1 MPVFSH
7 LHSHT
12 QYSLLDGQASIS
24 ALMKKAQADGMP
36 AVALTDHGNMF
47 GAFNFVA
54 EANKY
59 NVKPIVGCEFYL
71 VEDRH
76 KKAFSRE
83 KGEKDTRHHQLLLAK
98 DQAGY
103 QNLAKLCSLSYIE
116 GVYSKFP
123 RIDKEL
129 VERYHEGL
137 IATSCC
143 IGAEVPQAIL
153 FRSEAEAEAK
163 LKWWL
168 DLFGDDYYIEIQR
181 HGLMNF
187 DGTGKSQEDVNQVL
201 LRLAQKYNV
210 KVICTNDS
218 HYVDQTDYEAHDLLL
233 CVNTGELQQVPVGDT
248 RTNYY
253 TLLTGNGEV
262 KYDQLDH
269 LRRDHGRDETA
280 QRYLRR
286 IDEELQKPKPQTRF
300 GFANDQFFFKTQEQM
315 NALFHDVPESVDNTN
330 EIVDKITPPKLAR
343 DILLPNFP
351 LPAGF
356 ANADDYLRD
365 LTFKGAFSGPKPRYS
380 ERTEEVEE
388 RLNYELRIIQTMG
401 FAGYFLI
408 TQDFINHGRSV
419 GVAVGP
425 GRGSAAGSA
434 VAYCVGIT
442 NIDPIKYSLLFER
455 FLNPERVS
463 MPDIDIDFD
472 DVNRQKVIDYVVG
485 KYGKNQVAQIITFGT
500 MAAKSSIKD
509 VGRAMDL
516 KLPQVNDLTKLVPD
530 KPGTTLAGAFAENQE
545 LDLIRR
551 DHSADNLKGYVLRLA
566 TQLEGS
572 VRNTGIHAA
581 GVIIAPDDITNYIPV
596 STSKESDLLV
606 TQFDGKVIESAG
618 MLKMDFLGLKTLT
631 IIVDALRLIERNHGV
646 KIDIDD
652 IPLDDEKT
660 YALYQRG
667 DTIGT
672 FQFES
677 EGMRQYLKDLKPTNI
692 EDLIAMNALYRP
704 GPMQFI
710 PNFIN
715 RKHGREEIV
724 YPHELLEPILKH
736 SQGICVTGDTL
747 VHDADTGARVRID
760 ELASR
765 VGSFRVQGVDA
776 DNNPA
781 VATATH
787 FYDNGLRDVV
797 RVRLRDGSA
806 VTLTPDHKVLTEN
819 GWQEV
824 GTLAPGSFIGTP
836 RRLDVAA
843 AADYDLNKLRTLAY
857 LLADGSLTSGACC
870 DFVSQSPALVAAYSA
885 ATSASFDNLHLSALQ
900 QVREVTRVSVKVA
913 EKAYYHEPT
922 TLLTWLRDLGLKTQK
937 GGLNSREKFVP
948 EFVFGLRQQCIAHFV
963 AALWDCDGHVGEK
976 ICFYKTI
983 SPLLARDVQTLL
995 LRLGLRSVVYETRYR
1010 NAGDADETTA
1020 YQISTYQLREFDA
1033 LVGPHLVEKRRQ
1045 YGERSTPSPTDA
1057 VDREIF
1063 VAELRRAW
1071 AGSDKELMRTHGFDR
1086 QHLMPARRARNPR
1099 ISAALVAPLT
1109 QVLALPA
1116 TERSL
1121 RVRWEEIISIE
1132 PAGKQRVY
1140 DITVEGI
1147 HNFVGNNVLIHNCVY
1162 QEQIMQAA
1170 QIMAGYTLGGAD
1182 LLRRAMGK
1190 KDMKK
1195 MALEREKFVKGAAD
1209 LHKIPAKKAS
1219 EVFDVMEK
1227 FAEYGFNR
1235 SHSAA
1240 YSVVAYQT
1248 GYLKANY
1255 PAEYMAAVLTN
1266 NMGDIKKVT
1275 FFIEEARKQGV
1286 AVLGPDVNE
1295 SLLKFNVNEK
1305 GQIRFGMAAVK
1316 GAGELAVESMVE
1328 EREKTGPYRDVFD
1341 FAKRVNLRT
1350 VNKKTFESLAQ
1361 AGAFDSF
1368 DKHRRL
1374 YLDAPSGDH
1383 NLIEKAMRLGQQH
1396 QAALDSSQHSLF
1408 GAAAFGAVAAPLPKV
1423 HEMEPW
1429 SKTEQLRREKE
1440 VVGFYLSGHPLDGFK
1455 LELEAY
1461 CTCGLDQV
1469 EDTKN
1474 KEMAVAGLI
1483 TNVAFKTT
1491 KTGQSFATFT
1501 LEDYESSISPALFR
1515 DDYTK
1520 YAPLINPRNYPNE
1533 QVPPMYVRLKQ
1544 ELRRHTT
1551 DQWDM
1556 RILSMQP
1563 LGEIAEKMSK
1573 GVRVRLDLRTVT
1585 GPMLDRLQEAIDHA
1599 PGGKRLEIHFV
1610 EPHEHLSVEM
1620 FSRRYQVDPKPFI
1633 EKMRELDLEACSL
1646 L

>member
-24 ALMKKAQADGMP
+24 ALMKKAQKDGMP

-71 VEDRH
+71 VQDRH

-103 QNLAKLCSLSYIE
+103 HNLSKLCSMSFIE

-123 RIDKEL
+123 RIDREL
-129 VERYHEGL
+129 LVKYHEGL

-143 IGAEVPQAIL
+143 IGAELPQTIL
-153 FRSEAEAEAK
+153 FGTEAQAEEK

-181 HGLMNF
+181 HGLMDF

-201 LRLAQKYNV
+201 LGLARKYNV

-218 HYVDQTDYEAHDLLL
+218 HYVDQTDYAAHDLLL
-233 CVNTGELQQVPVGDT
+233 CVNTGEEHSIPVGDI

-253 TLLTGNGEV
+253 TLMTSRGEV
-262 KYDQLDH
+262 KYDLLDN
-269 LRRDHGRDETA
+269 LRRDHSRDERA
-280 QRYLRR
+280 QKQLRR
-286 IDEELQKPKPQTRF
+286 IDEELQKPKPHTRF
-300 GFANDQFFFKTQEQM
+300 GFANDQFFFKSQEQM
-315 NALFHDVPESVDNTN
+315 NALFIDVPESVDNTN
-330 EIVDKITPPKLAR
+330 EIVDKITPPKLQR

-351 LPAGF
+351 IPPEH
-356 ANADDYLRD
+356 ANADAFLRH
-365 LTFKGAFSGPKPRYS
+365 LTYQGAFEGAKPRYS
-380 ERTEEVEE
+380 LRTPEIEE
-388 RLNYELRIIQTMG
+388 RLDYELRIIQTMG

-408 TQDFINHGRSV
+408 TQDFINKGRSM

-472 DVNRQKVIDYVVG
+472 DVNRQKVIDYVVE
-485 KYGKNQVAQIITFGT
+485 KYGKTQVAQIITFGT

-509 VGRAMDL
+509 VARAMEL
-516 KLPQVNDLTKLVPD
+516 PLPQTNDLTKMVPE

-545 LDLIRR
+545 LDYILK
-551 DHSADNLKGYVLRLA
+551 DTSPDNLKGQILRLA
-566 TQLEGS
+566 VQLEGS

-581 GVIIAPDDITNYIPV
+581 GVIIAPDDITKYIPV
-596 STSKESDLLV
+596 STSKESDLLI

-631 IIVDALRLIERNHGV
+631 VIVDAMNLIERNHGV

-652 IPLDDEKT
+652 IPLDDVKT
-660 YALYQRG
+660 YQLYQRG

-715 RKHGREEIV
+715 RKHGREEVV
-724 YPHELLEPILKH
+724 YPHELLKPILEY
-736 SQGICVTGDTL
+736 SQGI
-747 VHDADTGARVRID
+747 
-760 ELASR
+760 
-765 VGSFRVQGVDA
+765 
-776 DNNPA
+776 
-781 VATATH
+781 
-787 FYDNGLRDVV
+787 
-797 RVRLRDGSA
+797 
-806 VTLTPDHKVLTEN
+806 
-819 GWQEV
+819 
-824 GTLAPGSFIGTP
+824 
-836 RRLDVAA
+836 
-843 AADYDLNKLRTLAY
+843 
-857 LLADGSLTSGACC
+857 
-870 DFVSQSPALVAAYSA
+870 
-885 ATSASFDNLHLSALQ
+885 
-900 QVREVTRVSVKVA
+900 
-913 EKAYYHEPT
+913 
-922 TLLTWLRDLGLKTQK
+922 
-937 GGLNSREKFVP
+937 
-948 EFVFGLRQQCIAHFV
+948 
-963 AALWDCDGHVGEK
+963 
-976 ICFYKTI
+976 
-983 SPLLARDVQTLL
+983 
-995 LRLGLRSVVYETRYR
+995 
-1010 NAGDADETTA
+1010 
-1020 YQISTYQLREFDA
+1020 
-1033 LVGPHLVEKRRQ
+1033 
-1045 YGERSTPSPTDA
+1045 
-1057 VDREIF
+1057 
-1063 VAELRRAW
+1063 
-1071 AGSDKELMRTHGFDR
+1071 M
-1086 QHLMPARRARNPR
+1086 
-1099 ISAALVAPLT
+1099 
-1109 QVLALPA
+1109 
-1116 TERSL
+1116 
-1121 RVRWEEIISIE
+1121 
-1132 PAGKQRVY
+1132 
-1140 DITVEGI
+1140 
-1147 HNFVGNNVLIHNCVY
+1147 VY
-1162 QEQIMQAA
+1162 QEQIMQTA
-1170 QIMAGYTLGGAD
+1170 QILAGYSLGGAD

-1195 MALEREKFVKGAAD
+1195 MALEREKFIEGAKK
-1209 LHKIPAKKAS
+1209 LHDIPAKKAND
-1219 EVFDVMEK
+1219 VFDVMEK

-1286 AVLGPDVNE
+1286 PVLGPDVNE
-1295 SLLKFNVNEK
+1295 SLLKFNVNQE
-1305 GQIRFGMAAVK
+1305 GAIRFGMGAVK
-1316 GAGELAVESMVE
+1316 GAGELAVESMVQ
-1328 EREKTGPYRDVFD
+1328 EREKTGPYSDVFD

-1361 AGAFDSF
+1361 AGAFDGF

-1374 YLDAPSGDH
+1374 YLDAPAGDQ
-1383 NLIEKAMRLGQQH
+1383 NLIEKAMRVGQQH
-1396 QAALDSSQHSLF
+1396 AAAKESAQHSLF
-1408 GAAAFGAVAAPLPKV
+1408 GAGAFGAVAAPMPKI

-1440 VVGFYLSGHPLDGFK
+1440 VVGFYLSGHPLDAYK
-1455 LELEAY
+1455 LELDAY
-1461 CTCGLDQV
+1461 CTCGLEKV
-1469 EDTKN
+1469 EEIKN
-1474 KEMAVAGLI
+1474 KEIAVAGLI
-1483 TNVAFKTT
+1483 NNVLFKTT
-1491 KTGQSFATFT
+1491 KTGQPFCTFT
-1501 LEDYESSISPALFR
+1501 LEDYETSINPALFR

-1520 YAPLINPRNYPNE
+1520 FAPLINPRNYPNE

-1544 ELRRHTT
+1544 ELRRHTQ
-1551 DQWDM
+1551 DQWDL
-1556 RILSMQP
+1556 RILTMEP
-1563 LGEIAEKMSK
+1563 LADVAGKRSK

-1585 GPMLDRLQEAIDHA
+1585 APMLDRLEEAIEHA
-1599 PGGKRLEIHFV
+1599 PGSKRLEIQFV
-1610 EPHEHLSVEM
+1610 EPHEHLAVDM
-1620 FSRRYQVDPKPFI
+1620 FSRRFQIEPKAFI
-1633 EKMRELDLEACSL
+1633 EKMKELDMEVCTLI
-1646 L
+1646 

>member
-24 ALMKKAQADGMP
+24 ALMKKAQKDGMP

-71 VEDRH
+71 VQDRH

-83 KGEKDTRHHQLLLAK
+83 KGERDTRHHQLLLAK

-103 QNLAKLCSLSYIE
+103 HNLSKLCSMSFIE

-123 RIDKEL
+123 RIDREL
-129 VERYHEGL
+129 LVKYHEGL

-143 IGAEVPQAIL
+143 IGAELPQTIL
-153 FRSEAEAEAK
+153 FGTEAQAEEK

-187 DGTGKSQEDVNQVL
+187 DGTGKNQEDVNQVL
-201 LRLAQKYNV
+201 LSLARKYNV

-218 HYVDQTDYEAHDLLL
+218 HYVDQTDYAAHDLLL
-233 CVNTGELQQVPVGDT
+233 CVNTGEEHSIPVGDI

-253 TLLTGNGEV
+253 TLMTSAGEV
-262 KYDQLDH
+262 KYDLLDN
-269 LRRDHGRDETA
+269 LRRDHSRDERA
-280 QRYLRR
+280 QRQLRR
-286 IDEELQKPKPQTRF
+286 IDEELQKPKPHTRF
-300 GFANDQFFFKTQEQM
+300 GFANDQFFFKTQAQM
-315 NALFHDVPESVDNTN
+315 NELFIDVPESVDNTN
-330 EIVDKITPPKLAR
+330 EIVDKITPPKLQR

-351 LPAGF
+351 IPPEH
-356 ANADDYLRD
+356 ANGDAFLRH
-365 LTFKGAFSGPKPRYS
+365 LTYKGAFEGPKPRYS
-380 ERTEEVEE
+380 VRTPEVEE
-388 RLNYELRIIQTMG
+388 RLDYELRIIQTMG

-408 TQDFINHGRSV
+408 TQDFINKGRSM

-472 DVNRQKVIDYVVG
+472 DVNRQKVIDYVVE
-485 KYGKNQVAQIITFGT
+485 KYGKTQVAQIITFGT

-509 VGRAMDL
+509 VARAMEL
-516 KLPQVNDLTKLVPD
+516 PLPQTNDLTKMVPD

-545 LDLIRR
+545 LDYILK
-551 DHSADNLKGYVLRLA
+551 DTSPENLKGQILRLA
-566 TQLEGS
+566 VQLEGS

-581 GVIIAPDDITNYIPV
+581 GVIIAPDDITKYIPV
-596 STSKESDLLV
+596 STSKDSDLLI

-631 IIVDALRLIERNHGV
+631 VIVDAMRLIERNHGV
-646 KIDIDD
+646 KIDIDE

-715 RKHGREEIV
+715 RKHGREEV
-724 YPHELLEPILKH
+724 EYPHELLKPILEY
-736 SQGICVTGDTL
+736 SQGI
-747 VHDADTGARVRID
+747 
-760 ELASR
+760 
-765 VGSFRVQGVDA
+765 
-776 DNNPA
+776 
-781 VATATH
+781 
-787 FYDNGLRDVV
+787 
-797 RVRLRDGSA
+797 
-806 VTLTPDHKVLTEN
+806 
-819 GWQEV
+819 
-824 GTLAPGSFIGTP
+824 
-836 RRLDVAA
+836 
-843 AADYDLNKLRTLAY
+843 
-857 LLADGSLTSGACC
+857 
-870 DFVSQSPALVAAYSA
+870 
-885 ATSASFDNLHLSALQ
+885 
-900 QVREVTRVSVKVA
+900 
-913 EKAYYHEPT
+913 
-922 TLLTWLRDLGLKTQK
+922 
-937 GGLNSREKFVP
+937 
-948 EFVFGLRQQCIAHFV
+948 
-963 AALWDCDGHVGEK
+963 
-976 ICFYKTI
+976 
-983 SPLLARDVQTLL
+983 
-995 LRLGLRSVVYETRYR
+995 
-1010 NAGDADETTA
+1010 
-1020 YQISTYQLREFDA
+1020 
-1033 LVGPHLVEKRRQ
+1033 
-1045 YGERSTPSPTDA
+1045 
-1057 VDREIF
+1057 
-1063 VAELRRAW
+1063 
-1071 AGSDKELMRTHGFDR
+1071 M
-1086 QHLMPARRARNPR
+1086 
-1099 ISAALVAPLT
+1099 
-1109 QVLALPA
+1109 
-1116 TERSL
+1116 
-1121 RVRWEEIISIE
+1121 
-1132 PAGKQRVY
+1132 
-1140 DITVEGI
+1140 
-1147 HNFVGNNVLIHNCVY
+1147 VY
-1162 QEQIMQAA
+1162 QEQIMQTA
-1170 QIMAGYTLGGAD
+1170 QILAGYSLGGAD

-1195 MALEREKFVKGAAD
+1195 MALEREKFIEGAKK
-1209 LHKIPAKKAS
+1209 LHDIPAKKAND
-1219 EVFDVMEK
+1219 VFDVMEK

-1286 AVLGPDVNE
+1286 PVLGPDVNE
-1295 SLLKFNVNEK
+1295 SLLKFNVNQE
-1305 GQIRFGMAAVK
+1305 GAIRFGMGAVK
-1316 GAGELAVESMVE
+1316 GAGELAVESMVQ
-1328 EREKTGPYRDVFD
+1328 ERESSGNYSDIFD

-1361 AGAFDSF
+1361 AGAFDGF

-1374 YLDAPSGDH
+1374 YLDAPAGDQ
-1383 NLIEKAMRLGQQH
+1383 NLIEKAMKVGQQH
-1396 QAALDSSQHSLF
+1396 AAAKESAQHSLF
-1408 GAAAFGAVAAPLPKV
+1408 GAGAFGAVAAPLPKM

-1440 VVGFYLSGHPLDGFK
+1440 VVGFYLSGHPLDVYK
-1455 LELEAY
+1455 LELDAY
-1461 CTCGLDQV
+1461 CTCGLEKV
-1469 EDTKN
+1469 EEIKN

-1483 TNVAFKTT
+1483 NNVLFKTT
-1491 KTGQSFATFT
+1491 KTGQPFCTFT
-1501 LEDYESSISPALFR
+1501 LEDYETSINPALFR

-1520 YAPLINPRNYPNE
+1520 FAPLINPRNYPNE

-1544 ELRRHTT
+1544 ELRRHTQ
-1551 DQWDM
+1551 DQWDL
-1556 RILSMQP
+1556 RILTMEP
-1563 LGEIAEKMSK
+1563 LADVAEKRSK

-1585 GPMLDRLQEAIDHA
+1585 APMLDRLEAAIEHA
-1599 PGGKRLEIHFV
+1599 PGSKRLEIQFV
-1610 EPHEHLSVEM
+1610 EPHEHLAVDM
-1620 FSRRYQVDPKPFI
+1620 FSRRFQIEPKAFI
-1633 EKMRELDLEACSL
+1633 EKMKELDMEVCTLI
-1646 L
+1646 

>member
-24 ALMKKAQADGMP
+24 ALMKKAQKDGMP

-71 VEDRH
+71 VQDRH

-103 QNLAKLCSLSYIE
+103 HNLSKLCSMSFIE

-123 RIDKEL
+123 RIDREL
-129 VERYHEGL
+129 LVKYHEGL

-143 IGAEVPQAIL
+143 IGAELPQTIL
-153 FRSEAEAEAK
+153 FGTEAQAEER

-181 HGLMNF
+181 HGLMDF

-201 LRLAQKYNV
+201 LSLARKYNV

-218 HYVDQTDYEAHDLLL
+218 HYVDQTDYAAHDLLL
-233 CVNTGELQQVPVGDT
+233 CVNTGEEHSIPVGDI

-253 TLLTGNGEV
+253 TLMTSRGEV
-262 KYDQLDH
+262 KYDLLDN
-269 LRRDHGRDETA
+269 LRRDHSRDERA
-280 QRYLRR
+280 QKQLRR
-286 IDEELQKPKPQTRF
+286 IDEELQKPKPHTRF
-300 GFANDQFFFKTQEQM
+300 GFANDQFFFKSQEQM
-315 NALFHDVPESVDNTN
+315 NALFIDVPESVDNTN
-330 EIVDKITPPKLAR
+330 EIVDKITPPKLQR

-351 LPAGF
+351 IPPEH
-356 ANADDYLRD
+356 ANADAFLRH
-365 LTFKGAFSGPKPRYS
+365 LTYQGAFEGAKPRYS
-380 ERTEEVEE
+380 LRTPEIEE
-388 RLNYELRIIQTMG
+388 RLDYELRIIQTMG

-408 TQDFINHGRSV
+408 TQDFINKGRSM

-472 DVNRQKVIDYVVG
+472 DVNRQKVIDYVVE
-485 KYGKNQVAQIITFGT
+485 KYGKTQVAQIITFGT

-509 VGRAMDL
+509 VARAMEL
-516 KLPQVNDLTKLVPD
+516 PLPQTNDLTKMVPE

-545 LDLIRR
+545 LDYILK
-551 DHSADNLKGYVLRLA
+551 DTSPDNLKGQILRLA
-566 TQLEGS
+566 VQLEGS

-581 GVIIAPDDITNYIPV
+581 GVIIAPDDITKYIPV
-596 STSKESDLLV
+596 STSKESDLLI

-631 IIVDALRLIERNHGV
+631 VIVDAMNLIERNHGV

-652 IPLDDEKT
+652 IPLDDVKT
-660 YALYQRG
+660 YQLYQRG

-715 RKHGREEIV
+715 RKHGREEVV
-724 YPHELLEPILKH
+724 YPHELLKPILEY
-736 SQGICVTGDTL
+736 SQGI
-747 VHDADTGARVRID
+747 
-760 ELASR
+760 
-765 VGSFRVQGVDA
+765 
-776 DNNPA
+776 
-781 VATATH
+781 
-787 FYDNGLRDVV
+787 
-797 RVRLRDGSA
+797 
-806 VTLTPDHKVLTEN
+806 
-819 GWQEV
+819 
-824 GTLAPGSFIGTP
+824 
-836 RRLDVAA
+836 
-843 AADYDLNKLRTLAY
+843 
-857 LLADGSLTSGACC
+857 
-870 DFVSQSPALVAAYSA
+870 
-885 ATSASFDNLHLSALQ
+885 
-900 QVREVTRVSVKVA
+900 
-913 EKAYYHEPT
+913 
-922 TLLTWLRDLGLKTQK
+922 
-937 GGLNSREKFVP
+937 
-948 EFVFGLRQQCIAHFV
+948 
-963 AALWDCDGHVGEK
+963 
-976 ICFYKTI
+976 
-983 SPLLARDVQTLL
+983 
-995 LRLGLRSVVYETRYR
+995 
-1010 NAGDADETTA
+1010 
-1020 YQISTYQLREFDA
+1020 
-1033 LVGPHLVEKRRQ
+1033 
-1045 YGERSTPSPTDA
+1045 
-1057 VDREIF
+1057 
-1063 VAELRRAW
+1063 
-1071 AGSDKELMRTHGFDR
+1071 M
-1086 QHLMPARRARNPR
+1086 
-1099 ISAALVAPLT
+1099 
-1109 QVLALPA
+1109 
-1116 TERSL
+1116 
-1121 RVRWEEIISIE
+1121 
-1132 PAGKQRVY
+1132 
-1140 DITVEGI
+1140 
-1147 HNFVGNNVLIHNCVY
+1147 VY
-1162 QEQIMQAA
+1162 QEQIMQTA
-1170 QIMAGYTLGGAD
+1170 QILAGYSLGGAD

-1195 MALEREKFVKGAAD
+1195 MALEREKFIEGAKK
-1209 LHKIPAKKAS
+1209 LHDIPAKKAND
-1219 EVFDVMEK
+1219 VFDVMEK

-1286 AVLGPDVNE
+1286 PVLGPDVNE
-1295 SLLKFNVNEK
+1295 SLLKFNVNQE
-1305 GQIRFGMAAVK
+1305 GAIRFGMGAVK
-1316 GAGELAVESMVE
+1316 GAGELAVESMVQ
-1328 EREKTGPYRDVFD
+1328 EREKTGPYSDVFD

-1361 AGAFDSF
+1361 AGAFDGF

-1374 YLDAPSGDH
+1374 YLDAPAGDQ
-1383 NLIEKAMRLGQQH
+1383 NLIEKAMRVGQQH
-1396 QAALDSSQHSLF
+1396 AAAKESAQHSLF
-1408 GAAAFGAVAAPLPKV
+1408 GAGAFGAVAAPMPKI

-1440 VVGFYLSGHPLDGFK
+1440 VVGFYLSGHPLDAYK
-1455 LELEAY
+1455 LELDAY
-1461 CTCGLDQV
+1461 CTCGLEKV
-1469 EDTKN
+1469 EEIKN
-1474 KEMAVAGLI
+1474 KEIAVAGLI
-1483 TNVAFKTT
+1483 NNVLFKTT
-1491 KTGQSFATFT
+1491 KTGQPFCTFT
-1501 LEDYESSISPALFR
+1501 LEDYETSINPALFR

-1520 YAPLINPRNYPNE
+1520 FAPLINPRNYPNE

-1544 ELRRHTT
+1544 ELRRHTQ
-1551 DQWDM
+1551 DQWDL
-1556 RILSMQP
+1556 RILTMEP
-1563 LGEIAEKMSK
+1563 LADVAGKRSK

-1585 GPMLDRLQEAIDHA
+1585 APMLDRLEEAIEHA
-1599 PGGKRLEIHFV
+1599 PGSKRLEIQFV
-1610 EPHEHLSVEM
+1610 EPHEHLAVDM
-1620 FSRRYQVDPKPFI
+1620 FSRRFQIEPKAFI
-1633 EKMRELDLEACSL
+1633 EKMKELDMEVCTLI
-1646 L
+1646 